1 MYSAVGED
9 AEGVRGLSV
18 ELGEGIAGRIA
29 TERKPLSGSAARWPE
44 MAVEDYQ
51 ELRRRYL
58 ALGTETAV
66 SR

>member
-1 MYSAVGED
+1 
-9 AEGVRGLSV
+9 
-18 ELGEGIAGRIA
+18 
-29 TERKPLSGSAARWPE
+29 

-58 ALGTETAV
+58 APGTEIVA